1 MYINPIPFG
10 SRFIGPGHPAVIIA
24 EIGINH
30 EGSVSLCA
38 SMIEAAANSGVD
50 AVKLQSADPEQHY
63 LPETKSYDIYSKALL
78 KPDETLAMFALA
90 KELGLEVLTTCGD
103 DSTFALIESLN
114 PAAHKISSG
123 MLGHLPMIRRFA
135 SSGRPLI
142 FSSGMANIE
151 NLDMAINTARQHGG
165 EHIAMMQC
173 VSLYPAEPEIMN
185 LRVMHTLSSRYSIPT
200 GLSDHSLGIEVSNL
214 AVAAGAHVIEKH
226 FSFDRNRPNF
236 DHKISLEPAEMKAL
250 VARIRRTEV
259 ILGSGLK
266 SMTELEES
274 ICKEYSRKLVAKI
287 ALPSGKV
294 LEDGDLAIMRTSEL
308 VKGIVSTDYD
318 KVIGRKLVRSLCK
331 FELVLPDDLT

>member
-1 MYINPIPFG
+1 MHINPIPFG
-10 SRFIGPGHPAVIIA
+10 SRFIGPGHPAVVIA
-24 EIGINH
+24 EIGVNH

-63 LPETKSYDIYSKALL
+63 LPGTKSYDIYTKAML
-78 KPDETLAMFALA
+78 KPDETVAMFTLA
-90 KELGLEVLTTCGD
+90 KELGLEILTTCGD
-103 DSTFALIESLN
+103 DSTFSLIESLN

-151 NLDMAINTARQHGG
+151 NLDMAIKTAREYGA

-185 LRVMHTLSSRYSIPT
+185 LRVMHTLSSRYSVPT

-226 FSFDRNRPNF
+226 FSFDRMRPNF
-236 DHKISLEPAEMKAL
+236 DHKISLEPAEMSAM

-287 ALPSGKV
+287 PLPSGKV

-308 VKGIVSTDYD
+308 SKGMPSTEYD
-318 KVIGRKLVRSLCK
+318 KIIGRKLVRGLSK
-331 FELVLPDDLT
+331 FELISPDDLF